1 MSSLAKYDSFFLFLL
16 ITSFIPIIIFSI
28 SKIVAP
34 VNKRPEKLT
43 SYESCI
49 EPTGDAWI
57 QF

>member
-1 MSSLAKYDSFFLFLL
+1 MSSLAKYDYFFLFLL
-16 ITSFIPIIIFSI
+16 ITIFIPIIAYSI
-28 SKIVAP
+28 SKIVAH
-34 VNKRPEKLT
+34 VNKRPKKLT